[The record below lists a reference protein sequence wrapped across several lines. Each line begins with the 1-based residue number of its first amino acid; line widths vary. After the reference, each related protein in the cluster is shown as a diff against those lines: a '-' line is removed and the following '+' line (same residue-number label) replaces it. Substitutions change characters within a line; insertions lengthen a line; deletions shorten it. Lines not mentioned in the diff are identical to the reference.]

1 VQATVDISGVI
12 DRASIGPLQVRLFVV
27 CGLGLIITGF
37 DVQVLS
43 YLAPSIT
50 QEWQI
55 PPPAM
60 ARVFGATNVGIL
72 IGALLFGMVAD
83 KFGRRPVLTGATL
96 FFGVMT
102 LGTSLAN
109 SISQLVVLRL
119 ISGIGMGCIIP
130 NATALIGEYSPA
142 RKRVTLMM
150 SITVGFTFGAAIAGF
165 ISAWMIPAFG
175 WRPVL
180 YFGGVVPVV
189 IGVAMLFWLPESLQ
203 FLVLRSKNARTVA
216 ESLQRIDP
224 AVAAGPG
231 VQYFVKEENKSGVP
245 IRHLFAEGRSVVT
258 ILFWILNFMNVFSI
272 YSLSSWLPTVMRD
285 AGYTQTVA
293 LLIGTLL
300 QIGGTLGAFGLAWSI
315 GRYGF
320 LNTLTTSF
328 ILAAASVALIG
339 RPGISLVVLG
349 VSVFVAGWCV
359 IGGQPGLNALSA
371 TFYPT
376 YLRSTGIGAG
386 LGVGRL
392 GGILGPVLGG
402 ALIGRQWSNSEL
414 FLAAAVPSVIA
425 TATML
430 ALRWAISGSRI
441 R

>member
-1 VQATVDISGVI
+1 VQATVDISSVI
-12 DRASIGPLQVRLFVV
+12 DRGSIGPFQVRLFVV
-27 CGLGLIITGF
+27 CGLGLIIAGF

-60 ARVFGATNVGIL
+60 ARVFGATNVGVL
-72 IGALLFGMVAD
+72 IGALFFGMVAD
-83 KFGRRPVLTGATL
+83 KFGRRPVLTGATF

-102 LGTSLAN
+102 LATALAN
-109 SISQLVVLRL
+109 SLSQLVILRL

-165 ISAWMIPAFG
+165 ISTWMIPAFG
-175 WRPVL
+175 WRSVL
-180 YFGGVVPVV
+180 YLGGVVPVA

-203 FLVLRSKNARTVA
+203 FLVLRGKNTTSVE
-216 ESLQRIDP
+216 ESLKRIDP
-224 AVAAGPG
+224 AAATGPG
-231 VQYFVKEENKSGVP
+231 VQYVVREENKSGVP
-245 IRHLFAEGRSVVT
+245 IRHLFAEGRSVAT
-258 ILFWILNFMNVFSI
+258 MLFWILNFMNVFSI

-285 AGYTQTVA
+285 AGYTQTQS

-300 QIGGTLGAFGLAWSI
+300 QVGGTIGAFGLAWSI
-315 GRYGF
+315 GRHGF
-320 LNTLTTSF
+320 LNTLAISF

-339 RPGISLVVLG
+339 RPGLSIVFLG
-349 VSVFVAGWCV
+349 VTVFVAGWCV

-371 TFYPT
+371 TYYPT

-386 LGVGRL
+386 LSAGRL
-392 GGILGPVLGG
+392 GGILGPVIGG
-402 ALIGRQWSNSEL
+402 VVIARQWSNSEL
-414 FLAAAVPSVIA
+414 FLAAASPSVIA
-425 TATML
+425 MATML
-430 ALRWAISGSRI
+430 ALRWALSGSRI